1 MKQTA
6 VELLV
11 KGLPMVYWEDPY
23 YSDLLE
29 QAKEMEKQ
37 QIIDALKEG
46 VNFEIDNSHSTPI
59 NYKKHFKNITTKH
72 LKKK

>member
-1 MKQTA
+1 MTA
-6 VELLV
+6 VEFLV

-37 QIIDALKEG
+37 QIIDAYGELCLWDSKKDAETYYKETF
-46 VNFEIDNSHSTPI
+46 NTQHQ
-59 NYKKHFKNITTKH
+59 
-72 LKKK
+72 

>member
-1 MKQTA
+1 MKQTV
-6 VELLV
+6 VEYLI

-37 QIIDALKEG
+37 EKLINQLFIGKVSEIIGFSKTVELLKECKG
-46 VNFEIDNSHSTPI
+46 AF
-59 NYKKHFKNITTKH
+59 KK
-72 LKKK
+72 

>member
-6 VELLV
+6 VEFLV

-23 YSDLLE
+23 YSHLLE

-37 QIIDALKEG
+37 QIINAYLKDRPKATITKVLVTWDKAEQYY
-46 VNFEIDNSHSTPI
+46 NEKF
-59 NYKKHFKNITTKH
+59 KK
-72 LKKK
+72 